1 MLTIMGTIIMK
12 RKPKIIKRQRRTRTR
27 ATRDKEDAKAENGSA
42 KMKQFT
48 YKANN
53 NNKSTASSQNTKSLI
68 NFDNN
73 RCVFLYFFLSSVRY
87 SPVPENIFEPRR
99 FRARPLRFDA
109 VFIASCFS
117 FPGCFDAADSANA

>member
-12 RKPKIIKRQRRTRTR
+12 RKPKIIKGSGEQEHGQ
-27 ATRDKEDAKAENGSA
+27 RDKEDAKAENGYA

-87 SPVPENIFEPRR
+87 SPVPEKYF
-99 FRARPLRFDA
+99 
-109 VFIASCFS
+109 
-117 FPGCFDAADSANA
+117 

>member
-1 MLTIMGTIIMK
+1 
-12 RKPKIIKRQRRTRTR
+12 
-27 ATRDKEDAKAENGSA
+27 
-42 KMKQFT
+42 MKQFT

-87 SPVPENIFEPRR
+87 SPVPEKYFEPRR
-99 FRARPLRFDA
+99 FQARPLRFDA
-109 VFIASCFS
+109 VFISFS
-117 FPGCFDAADSANA
+117 FLFLAASTPLTVLMHSFQTFLKRKEVNFNFLYFHSFLGDGSGGFRESKFSLCP